1 MNRTLRLSLL
11 AATAAVLAVA
21 APAAAQQ
28 GKAAGRSAP
37 GRGGQMLSLWAVLD
51 PGPIDGI
58 GFGGRVMFPLV
69 PEGVLHHPRIRD
81 EFTLEVG
88 GDFVHYEDRVGL
100 HPAYVDYSWNG
111 FLAVVGGTWNFWLTP
126 DFALYPKIDL
136 GWWFGWYSGWDDR
149 YGYGRGDFDG
159 LFLQGA
165 LGIVYR
171 LRTVSLRAELG
182 SGLLRLGVG
191 FAY

>member
-1 MNRTLRLSLL
+1 MNRTLPL
-11 AATAAVLAVA
+11 ALVALASLAVA
-21 APAAAQQ
+21 TPAAAQPRRT
-28 GKAAGRSAP
+28 GRSAP
-37 GRGGQMLSLWAVLD
+37 APGGQMLSFWGVVD

-58 GFGGRVMFPLV
+58 GLGGRVMIPLV
-69 PEGVLHHPRIRD
+69 PEGVLHHPRVRD

-88 GDFVHYEDRVGL
+88 ADFVHYEDRVGFN
-100 HPAYVDYSWNG
+100 PVYVDYSWNG

-126 DFALYPKIDL
+126 DLALYPKIDL
-136 GWWFGWYSGWDDR
+136 GWWFGWYSGWNDT
-149 YGYGRGDFDG
+149 YPYGRGDFDG

-165 LGIVYR
+165 VGVVYR
-171 LRTVSLRAELG
+171 LRTVSLRAEAG